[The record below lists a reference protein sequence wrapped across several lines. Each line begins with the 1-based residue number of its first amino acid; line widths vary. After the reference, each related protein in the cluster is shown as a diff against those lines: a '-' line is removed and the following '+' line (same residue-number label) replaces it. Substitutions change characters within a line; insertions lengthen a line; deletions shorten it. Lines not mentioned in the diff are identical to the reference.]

1 LDEKLTLLL
10 RVQSIDIRLD
20 EIKRE
25 RESAPKQLERLR
37 EELDLLKKAAE
48 QDLSTLEELKKER
61 RNVEK
66 ELDEVET
73 KYKKSKLKLDGVKS
87 NKEYQAVLKELED
100 IKELTNEK
108 EEQVIKWME
117 EIEIQ
122 EKECAIN
129 NTRLD
134 ESQRGYVDKER
145 QFEEKMKEFDKEVQ
159 TLNEERANVAQE
171 LDGDLLGGYNQLREH
186 LKGRVVVPVINAVC
200 QGCHLGI
207 PPQQYNTLMR
217 GDPNQI
223 CLNCTRIIY
232 WEDREER

>member
-108 EEQVIKWME
+108 EELVIKCME

-122 EKECAIN
+122 EKECANN

-134 ESQRGYVDKER
+134 ESQKGYVEKER
-145 QFEEKMKEFDKEVQ
+145 QFEEKMKDFDKEVQ
-159 TLNEERANVAQE
+159 ALNEERANVAQE
-171 LDGDLLGGYNQLREH
+171 LDGDLLGGYNRLREH
-186 LKGRVVVPVINAVC
+186 LRGRVVVPVINSVC

-207 PPQQYNTLMR
+207 PPQQYNTLMK
-217 GDPNQI
+217 GDSNQI

-232 WEDREER
+232 WEDSSEI

>member
-1 LDEKLTLLL
+1 LDEKLRLLL
-10 RVQSIDIRLD
+10 RLQSIDMRLD

-25 RESAPKQLERLR
+25 REGAPKQLERVR

-48 QDLSTLEELKKER
+48 QDLSTLEELTEER
-61 RNVEK
+61 RSVER
-66 ELDEVET
+66 ELDEVEA

-108 EEQVIKWME
+108 EELVIKCME

-122 EKECAIN
+122 EKECADN

-134 ESQRGYVDKER
+134 EAQRGYVDKER
-145 QFEEKMKEFDKEVQ
+145 QFEEKMKGFEREVF
-159 TLNEERANVAQE
+159 TLNEERAKLAQE
-171 LDGDLLGGYNQLREH
+171 LDGDLLGGYNRLRGH

-200 QGCHLGI
+200 QGCHLGV

-217 GDPNQI
+217 GDSTQI

-232 WEDREER
+232 WEDSSEI